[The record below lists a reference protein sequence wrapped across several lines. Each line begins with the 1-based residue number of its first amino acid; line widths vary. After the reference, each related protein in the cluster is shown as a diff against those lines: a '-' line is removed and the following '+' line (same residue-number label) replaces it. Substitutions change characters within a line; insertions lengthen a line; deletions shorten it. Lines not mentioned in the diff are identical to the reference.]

1 MMRAS
6 CAKYYATITMLLTAL
21 PVAAATLS
29 PLQAPP
35 YIMSTA
41 SDQTTLPVPLIVPPG
56 TADVCLRLGAVSW
69 KQNNDKVLSDHFDV
83 NDKLSVKTGVP
94 TLLINIKNVHSL
106 RPGEYQLIVVPCGKE
121 DAFDPLRLTLTRPA
135 VKFET
140 VAGKVT
146 VDRWVAFFDRDVATR
161 TVPATIELR
170 PAVDNKGEHLRA
182 LTLRLENLVS
192 GQKNT
197 GVWQTSSARD
207 VAVGGHVD
215 VALDAGTLPVGV
227 TDGQLALD
235 SPDLDNRY
243 VIPLQYRT
251 RLHWSWI
258 IWMVAL
264 GIVAGVINRVV
275 FKHRQ
280 ALATAR
286 APALEALIAYRQQL
300 DTIPDTGFADAIRV
314 PLENLVNAVNKDDDA
329 KINEVTTITKDAVAA
344 AVQKLNEEI
353 SSASKAIV
361 DLRNGYDVQSALPV
375 QLGDVRD
382 EALKE
387 LQESELLLRG
397 RDPTRAQ
404 ALIEATK
411 RRTDEGLT
419 KSHAELKLIG
429 DTFVEQL
436 GLVAVMLMPA
446 AQTMLSARLVEWR
459 ASLSALSGPYQS
471 DAKTFLRGA
480 SEVELNAKALLT
492 WCAEE
497 LAKGTAKI
505 SALVDGRAAAGSLKT
520 ELDGFCQAADQL
532 ISAARSL
539 PSPILSG
546 PLRAQWTTHVG
557 RAIDA
562 GNELLQKLA
571 SLRADHAPDLNQP
584 GANWIALLEGVPPLN
599 SQLSADTAAATP
611 ATLPAPAQLYP
622 QGGAAKVLIPSF
634 DAFKLGSL
642 ESAVATNKL
651 ALFRA
656 DLGMATLVAILLAW
670 ASFAYMED
678 KFIGTWAELLAL
690 FFWGFTADL
699 SAEKLAER
707 ITPAKVGP

>member
-1 MMRAS
+1 MRATWG
-6 CAKYYATITMLLTAL
+6 KYHVTIIMLLTGL

-41 SDQTTLPVPLIVPPG
+41 SGDTTLPVPLIVPG
-56 TADVCLRLGAVSW
+56 EKTGVCLQLGGVSW
-69 KQNNDKVLSDHFDV
+69 KQSNDKALSDHFIVD
-83 NDKLSVKTGVP
+83 DKLSVETGVP
-94 TLLINIKNVHSL
+94 TLLINIKNVHAL
-106 RPGEYQLIVVPCGKE
+106 KPGEYQLIVIPCAKE
-121 DAFDPLRLTLTRPA
+121 NTFDPLRLTLTRPA
-135 VKFET
+135 VKLET
-140 VAGKVT
+140 VSGKVT
-146 VDRWVAFFDRDVATR
+146 VDRWVDFFDRDVATR

-182 LTLRLENLVS
+182 LTQRLENLVS
-192 GQKNT
+192 GQKNA
-197 GVWQTSSARD
+197 GVWQTSAPRD
-207 VAVGGHVD
+207 VPVGGHVD
-215 VALDAGTLPVGV
+215 VALDACELPVG
-227 TDGQLALD
+227 TTTGQLTLD

-243 VIPLQYRT
+243 AVQLEYRT

-264 GIVAGVINRVV
+264 GIVAGMINRTV

-286 APALEALIAYRQQL
+286 APALEALIAYRHQL
-300 DTIPDTGFADAIRV
+300 DTIPDTEFANSIRE
-314 PLENLVNAVNKDDDA
+314 PLENLVNAVNKDDAA
-329 KINEVTTITKDAVAA
+329 KIEEVTNSTKDAVGT
-344 AVQKLNEEI
+344 AVQKLNEKI
-353 SSASKAIV
+353 TLVSQAIM
-361 DLRNGYDVQSALPV
+361 DLRNEYDVQSALPGE
-375 QLGDVRD
+375 LGEVRD

-387 LQESELLLRG
+387 LQEGELLLRG
-397 RDPTRAQ
+397 RDPTRAR
-404 ALIEATK
+404 ALIDATK
-411 RRTDEGLT
+411 RRTDEGLA
-419 KSHAELKLIG
+419 KSHAALKLIG
-429 DTFVEQL
+429 NEFAEQL

-446 AQTMLSARLVEWR
+446 AQTMLSTRLAEWS
-459 ASLSALSGPYQS
+459 ASLSALPGPYQT

-505 SALVDGRAAAGSLKT
+505 SALIDGRAAAGSLKT
-520 ELDGFCQAADQL
+520 ELDGFGQAAEQL

-546 PLRAQWTTHVG
+546 PVLTQWAAHVERAT
-557 RAIDA
+557 DA
-562 GNELLQKLA
+562 GKKLLEKLA
-571 SLRADHAPDLNQP
+571 SVRADHLPDLSQP
-584 GANWIALLEGVPPLN
+584 VANWIALLESVPAFDAALGV
-599 SQLSADTAAATP
+599 AAAAATP
-611 ATLPAPAQLYP
+611 ASLPAPAQLYR
-622 QGGAAKVLIPSF
+622 QGGAAKVLIPSL
-634 DAFKLGSL
+634 DGFKLGTL
-642 ESAVATNKL
+642 EIAAATNKL

-699 SAEKLAER
+699 SSEKLAER